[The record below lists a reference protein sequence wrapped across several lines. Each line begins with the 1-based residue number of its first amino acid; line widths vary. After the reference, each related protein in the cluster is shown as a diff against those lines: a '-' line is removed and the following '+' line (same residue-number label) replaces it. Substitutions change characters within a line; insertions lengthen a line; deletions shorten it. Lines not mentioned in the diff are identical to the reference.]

1 MRARPLAASASL
13 VISLTML
20 TAACSS
26 GNDANKTSG
35 RPGTTAS
42 TTPTTRTPSAVR
54 TPTVSTPTATGKGIQ
69 AIATDMDFASVGY
82 VREEYFLEGDADG
95 YKNVGQLTPD
105 GKWTVAVSKTAPYK
119 TRMVVIRP
127 KDAADFN
134 GTVWV
139 EWFNVT
145 GGLDAPAA
153 WISGHNQV
161 IRSGAAW
168 VGVTAQAGGVDG
180 EAHTVQSKAIAIPQG
195 GLVKSDPVRYGT
207 LHHPGDLF
215 SYDIFTQAGVAIR
228 GNGKGVRP
236 LQGFDVKRLIA
247 IGQSQSAGRLTTYVD
262 AVQPVAGVYDG
273 VMLFSRGATPA
284 PLGERLVDGND
295 PTIPAIARIRT
306 DVTIPVFTFE
316 TEYDVSVLKYADA
329 RQPDSSNFRLWEVA
343 GTSHEDSYSGGGY
356 ALTDLGNGAAEAAV
370 LNPAKANG
378 GLLNCAEPMNA
389 GAMHAVL
396 AAAMS
401 DLDGWVRDGTAPPE
415 FPLVNTTGH
424 GDEIKVVRNSLGI
437 AQGGIRT
444 PIVDVPLAANIGD
457 ATNSPDFCRVFG
469 RTQPFDAATLQKLYP
484 RGKAQYVEEF
494 DRSADKALEAGVWLP
509 PEAKNFKAAARQVSF
524 D

>member
-1 MRARPLAASASL
+1 MRFRPLAASVSL

-26 GNDANKTSG
+26 GNDAKKTSG
-35 RPGTTAS
+35 PAGTAAS
-42 TTPTTRTPSAVR
+42 TAPTTRTPSAVR
-54 TPTVSTPTATGKGIQ
+54 TPTVSTPTAAGKGIQ
-69 AIATDMDFASVGY
+69 AIATDMNLASVGY
-82 VREEYFLEGDADG
+82 VREEYFFEGDADG
-95 YKNVGQLTPD
+95 YKNVGQLTSD
-105 GKWTVAVSKTAPYK
+105 GKWKVAVSKTAAYK

-127 KDAADFN
+127 KGAADFN

-145 GGLDAPAA
+145 GGLDAGAA
-153 WISGHNQV
+153 WISGHNQ
-161 IRSGAAW
+161 ILRSGAAW
-168 VGVTAQAGGVDG
+168 VGVTAQAGGING
-180 EAHTVQSKAIAIPQG
+180 GTQTVQSKVIAIPQG

-228 GNGKGVRP
+228 GDGKGVHP
-236 LQGFDVKRLIA
+236 FQGFSVKRLFA

-262 AVQPVAGVYDG
+262 AVQPLANVYDAI
-273 VMLFSRGATPA
+273 MLFSRGATPA

-306 DVTIPVFTFE
+306 DLDVPVFTFE
-316 TEYDVSVLKYADA
+316 TEFDVSVLKYADA
-329 RQPDSSNFRLWEVA
+329 RQSNSNKFRLWEVA

-401 DLDGWVRDGTAPPE
+401 DLDAWVRDGTAPPT
-415 FPLVNTTGH
+415 FPLIATTGR
-424 GDEIKVVRNSLGI
+424 GGGIKVVRNNLGI
-437 AQGGIRT
+437 AKGGIRT
-444 PIVDVPLAANIGD
+444 PIVAVPLAANIGD
-457 ATNSPDFCRVFG
+457 GTNSPAFCQVFG
-469 RTQPFDAATLQKLYP
+469 HSKPFEAATLAKLYP
-484 RGKAQYVEEF
+484 KGKVQYVEEF
-494 DRSADKALEAGVWLP
+494 DKSADEAVKAGVWLQ
-509 PEAKNFKAAARQVSF
+509 PEATNFKAAARLVSF
-524 D
+524 G